1 MQPLSIEML
10 ALGVVWYVVFV
21 FSTTLHEAAH
31 ALAAQR
37 LGDDTARRA
46 GQLTLD
52 PRPHI
57 AREPFGMVIFPVI
70 SYMMGGWM
78 MGWASVP
85 LDPYWAA
92 RHPKRAAWMALAG
105 PLGNL
110 LLVLASGL
118 LIRLG
123 VWLGLLVPPELL
135 SFTHMTQAVSPGWL
149 NAPAMLVSLFFSL
162 NLMLAFF
169 NLLPVPPLDG
179 SSAINLLLSRSLR
192 DKWGEWVRNPAFAF
206 LGIFLAW
213 KIFGPLFQPIRAL
226 AIWLLYPDVRYF

>member
-1 MQPLSIEML
+1 MPPLSVETL
-10 ALGVVWYVVFV
+10 ALGIVWYVVFI

-57 AREPFGMVIFPVI
+57 QREPFGMVVFPI
-70 SYMMGGWM
+70 LSYLMGGWM

-105 PLGNL
+105 PMGNL
-110 LLVLASGL
+110 AIVLLAGL
-118 LIRLG
+118 LIRVG
-123 VWLGLLVPPELL
+123 VFLGLLVPPDTL
-135 SFTHMTQAVSPGWL
+135 SFTHMVQAASPGL
-149 NAPAMLVSLFFSL
+149 LTAPALLLSLFFSL

-179 SSAINLLLSRSLR
+179 ASAVMLVLSSSMRNR
-192 DKWGEWVRNPAFAF
+192 WGEWVRNPAFAF
-206 LGIFLAW
+206 LGIFVAW
-213 KIFGPLFQPIRAL
+213 KVFGPLFRPIRAL
-226 AIWLLYPDVRYF
+226 AIWLLYPDVAYM